1 MKESTNEVDK
11 NTVAMVRT
19 NSGCKEEV
27 VGHVQQNMSM
37 IESVFQS
44 LPHCALDIFATGKLI
59 NRRGE
64 YGLEIPVNF
73 HFNGPGQVIKPVKHK
88 MDKNAVALWF
98 VLVLAAKKR
107 WLAMCSRISP

>member
-11 NTVAMVRT
+11 NTVAVVRT

-37 IESVFQS
+37 IESMFLS
-44 LPHCALDIFATGKLI
+44 LFHCALDIFAIGKLI

-73 HFNGPGQVIKPVKHK
+73 HFNGPGKVIKPVK

-98 VLVLAAKKR
+98 VLILAAKKR
-107 WLAMCSRISP
+107 WLAMCRRISP